1 MVLGYISR
9 GRIMIAV
16 LAGGVGAARFL
27 QGLVRVVDP
36 KDIKVI
42 VNTADDIDIY
52 GVHVSPDVDIVTYT
66 LAGVVDEDRGWGIKG
81 DTFNF
86 VESLAR
92 FGLENWFKLGDMDLA
107 TCFYRT
113 MLMKKG
119 FSLTEATHRICRA
132 LNVEVEILPM
142 TDHSVQTY
150 VETDIGVIHIQEYMV
165 KYRCEPS
172 ILGVEFKGIGEAEAT
187 AEVLEALEGCSG
199 VIVCPSNPVI
209 SIGPILSVKGIR
221 DKLRGASYPKVAVTP
236 IIAGA
241 PVKGPADKFMRFLGV
256 EVSPYG
262 VAWLYRDFLDGLVV
276 DIRDSIQTV
285 RIEKLGIKTLATD
298 TLMRSIEDKV
308 RLAKAAL
315 NLMEIS

>member
-1 MVLGYISR
+1 
-9 GRIMIAV
+9 MIAV

-66 LAGVVDEDRGWGIKG
+66 LAGIVDEDRGWGIKG

-142 TDHSVQTY
+142 TDDSVQTY
-150 VETDIGVIHIQEYMV
+150 VETDIGVTHIQEYMV

-172 ILGVEFKGIGEAEAT
+172 ILGVEFRGIGEAEAT

-285 RIEKLGIKTLATD
+285 RIEKLGIKTLTTD

>member
-1 MVLGYISR
+1 
-9 GRIMIAV
+9 MITV

-66 LAGVVDEDRGWGIKG
+66 LAGIFDEDRGWGIKG

-86 VESLAR
+86 VESLAN
-92 FGLENWFKLGDMDLA
+92 FKLENWFKLGDMDLA

-113 MLMKKG
+113 MLMNRG
-119 FSLTEATHRICRA
+119 FSLTEATRMVCKA

-142 TDHSVQTY
+142 TDDSVQTY
-150 VETDIGVIHIQEYMV
+150 VETDIGVMHIQEYMV

-172 ILGVEFKGIGEAEAT
+172 ILGVEFRGVGEAEAT
-187 AEVLEALEGCSG
+187 VEVLEALGGCSG

-209 SIGPILSVKGIR
+209 SIGPILSVRGIR
-221 DKLRGASYPKVAVTP
+221 DKLREAGYPKVAVTP
-236 IIAGA
+236 IIGGA

-276 DIRDSIQTV
+276 DIRDSFQAV
-285 RIEKLGIKTLATD
+285 RVEGLGIKTLTTD
-298 TLMRSIEDKV
+298 TLMKSIEDKV
-308 RLAKAAL
+308 RLAKATL
-315 NLMEIS
+315 NLMEIL

>member
-1 MVLGYISR
+1 
-9 GRIMIAV
+9 MITV

-36 KDIKVI
+36 RDIKVI

-66 LAGVVDEDRGWGIKG
+66 LAGIVDEDKGWGIKG

-86 VESLAR
+86 VENLAK
-92 FGLENWFKLGDMDLA
+92 FELENWFKLGDMDLA

-113 MLMKKG
+113 VLMNKG
-119 FSLTEATHRICRA
+119 FSLTEATRRIRRA

-142 TDHSVQTY
+142 TDSSVQTY
-150 VETDIGVIHIQEYMV
+150 VETDLGVMHIQEYMV
-165 KYRCEPS
+165 KYKCEPS
-172 ILGVEFKGIGEAEAT
+172 ILGVEFKGIEEAEAT
-187 AEVLEALEGCSG
+187 VEVLEALEECNG
-199 VIVCPSNPVI
+199 VIISPSNPVI

-221 DKLRGASYPKVAVTP
+221 DKLREASYPKVAVTP
-236 IIAGA
+236 IVAGA
-241 PVKGPADKFMRFLGV
+241 PVKGPADKFMRFLKV

-276 DIRDSIQTV
+276 DVRDSFQTV
-285 RIEKLGIKTLATD
+285 RIEELGIKTLTTD
-298 TLMRSIEDKV
+298 TLMRSIEDKI
-308 RLAKAAL
+308 RLAKATL
-315 NLMEIS
+315 NLMENL